1 MSSTYIIWD
10 TVQDCKAITW
20 DTCHKI
26 YVLMDDLQ
34 VEKMIEY
41 GYDPLIYAKD
51 SSTEELMAY
60 LEDWYANSC
69 GLRFISA
76 VSTVKGDPNEGFTDL
91 VAQGEDWH
99 NDY

>member
-1 MSSTYIIWD
+1 MSTYMIWD

-26 YVLMDDLQ
+26 YVLMDDEQ
-34 VEKMIEY
+34 VEKMIGY
-41 GYDPLIYAKD
+41 GYDPIIYAED
-51 SSTEELMAY
+51 TDTEELMAR

-76 VSTVKGDPNEGFTDL
+76 VRTASDPNEGFTDL
-91 VAQGEDWH
+91 VAQGEDWEY
-99 NDY
+99 DL

>member
-1 MSSTYIIWD
+1 MSTYFIWD

-26 YVLMDDLQ
+26 YVLMDDEQ
-34 VEKMIEY
+34 VEKMIGY
-41 GYDPLIYAKD
+41 GYDPIIYAKD
-51 SSTEELMAY
+51 TDIKELMAR

-76 VSTVKGDPNEGFTDL
+76 VRTASDPNEGFTDL
-91 VAQGEDWH
+91 VAQGEDWEY
-99 NDY
+99 DL